1 MSGDVFEE
9 TEPWLNLPHNPVH
22 IWPEVARIIF
32 AFLFSCNGEWLAWIS
47 CSDAIHDATPRLAV
61 KGSQIRPNRRFIHGF
76 VFHARCQDFAR
87 KGFDLD
93 KTDCSSI
100 WLRHSD
106 AEVESADTGAQG
118 QNVKGTMIH
127 KFKFLFCSQV
137 RMSTRQGTHLEH
149 VALTGFFDDWR
160 WGRVPKKNL
169 LALKN
174 SCA

>member
-9 TEPWLNLPHNPVH
+9 AEPWAYLPHNPVH
-22 IWPEVARIIF
+22 IWPEVARVVF
-32 AFLFSCNGEWLAWIS
+32 TFLFSGNGEWLARIS
-47 CSDAIHDATPRLAV
+47 CSDAIHKATPWLAV
-61 KGSQIRPNRRFIHGF
+61 KGSQIRPNRRFVQTF

-118 QNVKGTMIH
+118 QNVKGMMIH

-149 VALTGFFDDWR
+149 VALTGFLMI
-160 WGRVPKKNL
+160 GGGGAYPKNL